1 MQIHVL
7 GSARAVRATA
17 EGDEPV
23 DLGARKP
30 RSIVAAL
37 ALTPGR
43 PVTADLLADLVW
55 AGEPPRAA
63 HGALHAY
70 LSGLRKALEP
80 DRPTRGAGSVIETT
94 DHGYVLRVDPE
105 DVDAHAF
112 AAEVR
117 AAGPVLAPLASQL
130 TAGGTTGWPSRAEV
144 TATLDRL
151 DAALDRW
158 RGEPYA
164 DLPDHPDV
172 LAERA
177 ALEQLR
183 ASAEESRLLGLLA
196 LGEHAS
202 VLSAT
207 ETATGRHQLRER
219 LWALHALALVRA
231 GRQADALEALR
242 TVRGVLADELGL
254 DPGAELRALEDAVL
268 QQAPGL
274 LATLPRPV
282 EPSLRSV
289 EPSLW
294 SGPAPTVGRDDERA
308 VLRSVLDRA
317 RGGSF
322 AAAVVVGEPGLGK
335 TRLTDEL
342 VEAASAAG
350 VRVGV
355 GRCSQDDGAPPL
367 WPWRAVLEGL
377 GLDADATAPADE
389 GLGAEQRAFLSAERL
404 AGAVLGVAA
413 EVPVLV
419 VLDDLHWSDEAS
431 LRALA
436 HLLGT
441 TPPDVALAVV
451 VTRRPHPVPT
461 GQLAHVGE
469 VLARRHAERL
479 DLTGLEPDGSAALL
493 RSLAEGTVADE
504 TVRAWHE
511 RAGGNPFFLIELARL
526 GAGAGA
532 VPGTVRDVLTRRVDG
547 LGDDAADTLRT
558 AAVVGRHFLLA
569 TVAAASGAD
578 PDLVADHLDA
588 AVAAGLVRETGP
600 EQYAFAHALTR
611 DAVDAALSETRRA
624 RRHAQV
630 AHALEHDPAV
640 RGQLAAEE
648 LTAELARHWLAAG
661 PSHTG
666 KAWRAARAAADQ
678 ARGLAAYAEAVRLR
692 SAAVEAHRRSPE
704 TDERERYDLLLELAT
719 DAAYAARWPVV
730 EAASAEA
737 AALGRHLGSPELV
750 GRAARAI
757 SLYAVWLPHDVDWVD
772 EDLIDDLRWAMTH
785 CDDGDRATRCRLLLA
800 LAVELYYVEGS
811 TAERRALV
819 DNGLALARQVG
830 DPVLLWWAV
839 RAAWLACW
847 SPGQTRDRAA
857 WVEEG
862 LTAARAAGDEAAVAV
877 LQVSRAVDALE
888 LGHREAW
895 EESSRAAEEIAERL
909 RLPYVQITLHWLGMT
924 MAGIRDDLDEVR
936 RRHAL
941 LAETAPRAA
950 IPQQDLQAAAASTL
964 AWLWQPDLLRP
975 VVDQLVAAHE
985 EHGGGAPTLH
995 AMFARCGMG
1004 AELVASM
1011 ARYPLPYEQD
1021 EYWSTLNDWAWE
1033 GEGASFVGDRSVAS
1047 HARDVLAPYS
1057 GRIVVVGAVA
1067 TIGPVDGY
1075 LALVE
1080 ATLGDHEAAVA
1091 HLEAAEQLAAEWGMT
1106 AYVAW
1111 LGRERARLG
1120 LAH

>member
-1 MQIHVL
+1 M
-7 GSARAVRATA
+7 
-17 EGDEPV
+17 
-23 DLGARKP
+23 
-30 RSIVAAL
+30 
-37 ALTPGR
+37 
-43 PVTADLLADLVW
+43 
-55 AGEPPRAA
+55 
-63 HGALHAY
+63 
-70 LSGLRKALEP
+70 
-80 DRPTRGAGSVIETT
+80 
-94 DHGYVLRVDPE
+94 LRVAPE

-117 AAGPVLAPLASQL
+117 AAEPVLAPLASQL
-130 TAGGTTGWPSRAEV
+130 TAGGTTGWPTRAEV

-151 DAALDRW
+151 DAALGRW
-158 RGEPYA
+158 HGEPYA

-177 ALEQLR
+177 SLEQLR

-274 LATLPRPV
+274 HETLPRSPV
-282 EPSLRSV
+282 EPAGRRPEPV
-289 EPSLW
+289 EGTTSTAVERCDHAPHPSAARW
-294 SGPAPTVGRDDERA
+294 SAPSCRASSTAPGPAASR
-308 VLRSVLDRA
+308 
-317 RGGSF
+317 
-322 AAAVVVGEPGLGK
+322 AAALVGEPGLGK

-342 VEAASAAG
+342 VEAASAAD
-350 VRVGV
+350 VRVGL

-367 WPWRAVLEGL
+367 WPWRAVLAGL
-377 GLDADATAPADE
+377 GLDDATAVPADE
-389 GLGAEQRAFLSAERL
+389 GLGAEQRAFLSAERI
-404 AGAVLGVAA
+404 AGAVVGAA
-413 EVPVLV
+413 DDGPVLV
-419 VLDDLHWSDEAS
+419 VLDDLHWSDDAS

-441 TPPDVALAVV
+441 APPDVALAVV

-461 GQLAHVGE
+461 GPLAQVGE

-479 DLTGLEPDGSAALL
+479 DLTGLAPDGSAALL
-493 RSLAEGTVADE
+493 RSLAAGTVADE
-504 TVRAWHE
+504 TTRAWHE

-526 GAGAGA
+526 GAGADTL
-532 VPGTVRDVLTRRVDG
+532 PETVRDVLTRRVDA

-558 AAVVGRHFLLA
+558 AAVAGRHFLLA
-569 TVAAASGAD
+569 TVAAASGTD
-578 PDLVADHLDA
+578 PDVVADQLDA

-630 AHALEHDPAV
+630 ASALEHDATV
-640 RGQLAAEE
+640 RSQLAAEE

-661 PSHTG
+661 PSHTD

-678 ARGLAAYAEAVRLR
+678 ARELAAYAEAVRLR

-704 TDERERYDLLLELAT
+704 TDEGERYDLLLELAT

-737 AALGRHLGSPELV
+737 VALGRHLGSP
-750 GRAARAI
+750 GARGARAARAV

-830 DPVLLWWAV
+830 DPALLWWAV
-839 RAAWLACW
+839 RAAWMACW
-847 SPGQTRDRAA
+847 TPGQTVDRAA

-862 LTAARAAGDEAAVAV
+862 LAAARAAGDEAAVAV
-877 LQVSRAVDALE
+877 LQVE
-888 LGHREAW
+888 
-895 EESSRAAEEIAERL
+895 
-909 RLPYVQITLHWLGMT
+909 P
-924 MAGIRDDLDEVR
+924 R
-936 RRHAL
+936 RR
-941 LAETAPRAA
+941 RARA
-950 IPQQDLQAAAASTL
+950 RST
-964 AWLWQPDLLRP
+964 
-975 VVDQLVAAHE
+975 
-985 EHGGGAPTLH
+985 
-995 AMFARCGMG
+995 ARCGR
-1004 AELVASM
+1004 SRS
-1011 ARYPLPYEQD
+1011 ARR
-1021 EYWSTLNDWAWE
+1021 
-1033 GEGASFVGDRSVAS
+1033 GRS
-1047 HARDVLAPYS
+1047 PS
-1057 GRIVVVGAVA
+1057 GSGCR
-1067 TIGPVDGY
+1067 TC
-1075 LALVE
+1075 
-1080 ATLGDHEAAVA
+1080 
-1091 HLEAAEQLAAEWGMT
+1091 
-1106 AYVAW
+1106 
-1111 LGRERARLG
+1111 
-1120 LAH
+1120 